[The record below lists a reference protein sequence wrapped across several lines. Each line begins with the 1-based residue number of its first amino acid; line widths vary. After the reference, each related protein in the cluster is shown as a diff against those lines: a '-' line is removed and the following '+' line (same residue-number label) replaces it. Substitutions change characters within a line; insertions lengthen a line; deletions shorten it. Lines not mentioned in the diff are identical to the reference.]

1 MLVIALMMT
10 VLTVYGAANPKEVP
24 RIDPE
29 TRQVVR
35 DPETGRP
42 VRVRVNAFLEPQ
54 NLLLVTTY
62 ASFIAVM
69 AVGMTAI
76 IILGGIDLSVG
87 SIYAIAALMG
97 AKALIA
103 LGPEA
108 SGLVSVLVGLGVCCA
123 VGALAGFVNGS
134 LTVGLR
140 VHSFIVTLGTMSIL
154 RGLVAVITKG
164 RSLTGFPPSFTS
176 GFFKAQVGGVTP
188 TLTLFMVVVAAL
200 GAFVLGLTVLG
211 RRIFATGGNETAAR
225 YAGVPVGRVKIVTFT
240 LGGLLAGVSA
250 AMYLGYLGAFEPA
263 AGTGYELK
271 VIAATVIGGASLS
284 GGRGSAIGA
293 VLGAIVV
300 QLIDNGMVIF
310 RIDQSYNSI
319 VIGAAIVAAVV
330 IDQAKLRF
338 HAPGR

>member
-10 VLTVYGAANPKEVP
+10 VLTVYGAARPKEVS

-69 AVGMTAI
+69 AVGMTGI

-87 SIYAIAALMG
+87 SIYALAAFCGGIVLVELDAG
-97 AKALIA
+97 A
-103 LGPEA
+103 PWY
-108 SGLVSVLVGLGVCCA
+108 VSVPAGLAVCCA
-123 VGALAGFVNGS
+123 TGAALGFINGA

-140 VHSFIVTLGTMSIL
+140 VHSFIITLGTMSIV
-154 RGLVAVITKG
+154 RGAVAVASK
-164 RSLTGFPPSFTS
+164 SESFYGFPASFTT
-176 GFFKAQVGGVTP
+176 GFFKAQTGNISP
-188 TLTLFMVVVAAL
+188 TLTVIMVAVAGAGAL
-200 GAFVLGLTVLG
+200 VLGLTVFG
-211 RRIFATGGNETAAR
+211 RRVFATGGNETAAR
-225 YAGVPVGRVKIVTFT
+225 YAGVPVGRVKILTFT
-240 LGGLLAGVSA
+240 LGGLLAGLA
-250 AMYLGYLGAFEPA
+250 ACMYLGYFGAWEPN
-263 AGTGYELK
+263 AGSGYELK

-284 GGRGSAIGA
+284 GGRGTAIGA

-300 QLIDNGMVIF
+300 QLIDNGMVILG
-310 RIDQSYNSI
+310 IHQSYNSI
-319 VIGAAIVAAVV
+319 VIGSAIVAAVV